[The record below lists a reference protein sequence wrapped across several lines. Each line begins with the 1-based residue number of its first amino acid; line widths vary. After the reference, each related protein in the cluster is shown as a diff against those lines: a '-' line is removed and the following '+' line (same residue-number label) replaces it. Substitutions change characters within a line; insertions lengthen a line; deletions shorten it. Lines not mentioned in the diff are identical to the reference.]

1 MVLNDNKKNT
11 VPAGM
16 SLSLKWGK
24 IRLYHNTILALGEPK
39 FIRFLLNLQTKKL
52 AVQTCKKKTAESFKV
67 PKYEPDN
74 WIFRINSISMLKIIW
89 KISGWDEDK
98 TYRLSGK
105 LYAEHELV
113 EFNLA
118 LAVPLDEEEE

>member
-1 MVLNDNKKNT
+1 MVLNENRKNV

-24 IRLYHNTILALGEPK
+24 IRVYHNTILALGEPK
-39 FIRFLLNLQTKKL
+39 YIRFLLNLKTRKL
-52 AVQTCKKKTAESFKV
+52 AGQICNKKTAESFKV
-67 PKYEPDN
+67 PKYEADN
-74 WIFRINSISMLKIIW
+74 WIFRINSISMLNIVW

-98 TYRLSGK
+98 TYRLSGE

-113 EFNLA
+113 EFDLA
-118 LAVPLDEEEE
+118 LAIPLDEEEE